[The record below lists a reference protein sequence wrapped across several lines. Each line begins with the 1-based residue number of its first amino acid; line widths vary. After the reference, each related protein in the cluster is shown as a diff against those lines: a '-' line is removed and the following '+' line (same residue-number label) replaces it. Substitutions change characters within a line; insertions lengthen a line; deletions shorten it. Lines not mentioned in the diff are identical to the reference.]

1 MERTPSPPWSGR
13 TKTIVLI
20 ALAIVL
26 VGFLAFISR
35 SFARILIAALLAF
48 VASYPI
54 RGLDRLGLRRS
65 TSVLIS
71 YVGVI
76 LITLAL
82 AVFGIPALI
91 RSLAQI
97 DWIEI
102 IDAIGE
108 WIVTSLESIR
118 VIELFG
124 TSYDFSAVID
134 PVIAFFQEADAGTAV
149 EVDLERLLSLLSSGA
164 GVLVGLASIIVGF
177 VVEFFTILVL
187 ALYFSIFLPDVRAG
201 IPDLAPAD
209 HRDDVDRLLDR
220 MWLVLDMYASGMVR
234 VGLFI
239 AVFTWLGLWAL
250 GVPGAF
256 FLGAIAGVLNI
267 IPTLGPILAA
277 VPGTIVALVQGSERW
292 DLRNWLFA
300 LLVIAWYFVVQ
311 QVETQFAT
319 PRIMGGAV
327 RTSPLTVFLS
337 VIIGLQVAGIL
348 GALVAVPLV
357 LVAREVFRYAHA
369 KLIDEDPFPPDD
381 EPLAL
386 GDDDAGGGTGDP
398 DEATPAPAEG

>member
-1 MERTPSPPWSGR
+1 MERVPSPPWSGR

-20 ALAIVL
+20 ALAITL
-26 VGFLAFISR
+26 VAFLAFISQ
-35 SFARILIAALLAF
+35 SFTRILIAALLAF

-54 RGLDRLGLRRS
+54 RGLDRLGVRHS
-65 TSVLIS
+65 ASVLIA
-71 YVGVI
+71 YVGV
-76 LITLAL
+76 LLVALAL

-91 RSLAQI
+91 RSVSEI
-97 DWIEI
+97 DWTEI
-102 IDAIGE
+102 IDAIAE
-108 WIVTSLESIR
+108 WIVTALESVR
-118 VIELFG
+118 VIEVFG
-124 TSYDFSAVID
+124 TTYDFSSVID
-134 PVIAFFQEADAGTAV
+134 PVITFFQEAEAGAAV

-164 GVLVGLASIIVGF
+164 GVLVGLASILVGF

-187 ALYFSIFLPDVRAG
+187 ALYFSIFLPDVREG
-201 IPDLAPAD
+201 IPGLVPTD

-220 MWLVLDMYASGMVR
+220 MWTVLDMYASGMVR

-239 AVFTWLGLWAL
+239 AVFTWLGLWLL

-267 IPTLGPILAA
+267 IPTLGPILAG

-292 DLRNWLFA
+292 DMNNLLFA
-300 LLVIAWYFVVQ
+300 VLVVVWYFVVQ
-311 QVETQFAT
+311 QVESQFAT

-327 RTSPLTVFLS
+327 QTSPLTVFLG

-357 LVAREVFRYAHA
+357 LVAREAFRYARA
-369 KLIDEDPFPPDD
+369 KLLDEDPFPEPPEPAD
-381 EPLAL
+381 EPDHPVGA
-386 GDDDAGGGTGDP
+386 GAVDDAIGG
-398 DEATPAPAEG
+398 